1 MRTVAMM
8 MLLGM
13 FVVGGSV
20 GIPDSSASE
29 FQSQCIQDAI
39 ATRQEC
45 KALCQEN
52 FQMDKDECWDV
63 PHECAETCRS
73 ARETCVDEALDD
85 LDVCL
90 IPCSNTLATAK
101 EDCRLL
107 YPQEPQDLDRCIDA
121 AQLTAFICRDD
132 CRESI
137 HLAAELKSCRKTF
150 RVCIKACMTLN

>member
-63 PHECAETCRS
+63 PHECAETRRS

-90 IPCSNTLATAK
+90 IPVAI
-101 EDCRLL
+101 RLR
-107 YPQEPQDLDRCIDA
+107 PQKKSVAYYIPK
-121 AQLTAFICRDD
+121 
-132 CRESI
+132 S
-137 HLAAELKSCRKTF
+137 LKIWIVALMQPSLRPSFVGTTVGNPF
-150 RVCIKACMTLN
+150 TWLPN

>member
-13 FVVGGSV
+13 FVVGGLV

-39 ATRQEC
+39 ATRVEC

-90 IPCSNTLATAK
+90 IPCSDTLAAAK
-101 EDCRLL
+101 EDCRGL
-107 YPQEPQDLDRCIDA
+107 YPLGSQDLDRCIDA

-150 RVCIKACMTLN
+150 RVCIKACMNP